1 MFWEFHRHIEAYDR
15 VRICQCT
22 ACKSAA
28 NLTLKV
34 ISHYG
39 EFTTYN
45 VKNFSKL
52 IGKDIILA
60 HQLLK
65 NDIEHHEYWLVTDNL
80 TQDKNVSELPEWI
93 NWNNSR
99 KQTDNGEV
107 AFQYAYLSPL
117 KETIPP
123 VPTEQYEISEKV
135 KVCTLVKDYDAEIND
150 LFFNAVSFQN
160 RPKWQF
166 GVVETDQISHVL
178 PQVGTKHRCVLE
190 KGERVMY
197 TSNYEYSTEKIV
209 YAETDEKKK
218 SACYFTFEKIGENKT
233 RFTVDLYLKK
243 NPLLVTA
250 FRLMMK
256 KKVENQ
262 FRKSMKNL
270 EKLVSAVKEP
280 AEVA

>member
-1 MFWEFHRHIEAYDR
+1 
-15 VRICQCT
+15 
-22 ACKSAA
+22 
-28 NLTLKV
+28 
-34 ISHYG
+34 
-39 EFTTYN
+39 
-45 VKNFSKL
+45 
-52 IGKDIILA
+52 
-60 HQLLK
+60 
-65 NDIEHHEYWLVTDNL
+65 VTDNL

-262 FRKSMKNL
+262 FRQSMKNL